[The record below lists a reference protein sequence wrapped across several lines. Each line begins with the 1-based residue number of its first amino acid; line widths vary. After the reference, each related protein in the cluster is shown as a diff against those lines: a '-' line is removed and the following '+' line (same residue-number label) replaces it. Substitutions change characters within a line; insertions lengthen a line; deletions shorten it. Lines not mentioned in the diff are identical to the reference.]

1 MQANLSSMQANLSSI
16 SSDKERYQDGNVK
29 LFIEKIFGSIF
40 LSITQ
45 YIMARQLNV
54 VEQWTHEH

>member
-1 MQANLSSMQANLSSI
+1 MQANLSSI

-54 VEQWTHEH
+54 VEQWMHEH